1 MPGRPKGNSGERTK
15 TEIMD
20 VAAGLF
26 ATYDYADVNLRLIAR
41 EAGLSTSAIY
51 NHFDSKDDLFSQIML
66 RIMSNTRQTLT
77 AAVNKPGSWRDRL
90 GYVLDEAVKA
100 YRDQNAG
107 QILTSTS
114 QIKMARESEKFR
126 ALLDARNEI
135 GLVFQD
141 IVRLAMKSGDLPPDV
156 NVGLAGDMLMAFSFN
171 AIGAVTLH
179 WEPEKHIDEILSVF
193 KLFVK

>member
-26 ATYDYADVNLRLIAR
+26 AKHDYADVNLRLIAR

-66 RIMSNTRQTLT
+66 RIMSNTRQALT
-77 AAVNKPGSWRDRL
+77 AAVNKPGSWSDRL

-114 QIKMARESEKFR
+114 QIKMARESEKFG

-141 IVRLAMKSGDLPPDV
+141 IVRQAVESGELPPDV
-156 NVGLAGDMLMAFSFN
+156 NVRLAGDMLMAFSFN

-179 WEPEKHIDEILSVF
+179 WDPEKHIDEILSVF